1 MKKFKLFF
9 LLSIAF
15 YINLNAQEP
24 SLNWMRSFGGTG
36 EDVMY
41 TLIIDDND
49 NSYGAGYFRS
59 PSLIIDGVE
68 YNNSSNS
75 GTYEMF
81 VVKYNKNG
89 ELVKCLTLGSS
100 TSHDLLYDICFS
112 TNNELLVVGFKKD
125 YIYIAKL
132 NSDLDI
138 IWEKTILG
146 NGIGGDEGRKIRS
159 DKDGNIY
166 MTGRFSSANLDFG
179 NNVIINSYG
188 GYSGFITKFN
198 KDGEAIWAKSFGGSG
213 VEFSY
218 SLALDSNKNI
228 YVCGRSTSTV
238 INAGAFTSNKIGGD
252 DIFVIKLDNDGNF
265 KFLKTYGSSGFDE
278 ACDIRVDNNNNIYL
292 VGEFS
297 STINFGI
304 NSLTSKGGLDGF
316 LLKLDNIGNSL
327 WAKQFGGIYDES
339 IWGFSISNNDEI
351 YLAGPFKS
359 FFEFNSEKLQSLGST
374 DAFFLKYSIDGDEL
388 WSDIIGGVLE
398 DRGYCSAINKNNLY
412 LVGAFSNTINKEGNI
427 ITSNGGYDV
436 FIAQYALKSNEC
448 NLTVNAGDN
457 KTICSVAS
465 TTIKAEPNDTNVNYK
480 WSTGAT
486 TQSINVSTTSNTKYY
501 VTVQSKTNQEC
512 SVIDSIVITV
522 NPLPSV
528 DILSS
533 KASNKCVW
541 AESAGGTSYDKGQ
554 CITTDALGNTYV
566 IGYFQ
571 GTANFGT
578 NTLISAG
585 GLDIFIAKYNTDGEC
600 IWAKSAGGTKY
611 DYGSS
616 ITIDN
621 LGNIYITGNFTDT
634 ANFGT
639 HVITS
644 NTGSV
649 NAFIAK
655 YNTDGECIWVKS
667 NGGEKGNSITTD
679 VLGNIYVTGD
689 FYGTVIFGDD
699 TLVNISSSSDVFITK
714 YNSNGECLWA
724 KSAGGN
730 GVNHGRSITID
741 GLGNIYITGNFG
753 GTITFGTHTLSS
765 LGEVFVAKYDSNGE
779 CLWAKSAGGELDYGF
794 SITTDNLG
802 NVYVTGSFSGT
813 ATFGKY
819 IINSLGGDD
828 IFVAKY
834 DSNGECIWVKQAG
847 SYHND
852 HGYGIVSDGLGY
864 IYFTGSFLGTATFGK
879 YIINS
884 LGGDDIFVAKYDSNG
899 ECIWVKQAGGKSS
912 DVGYSITIDDLENI
926 YITGEFDNSA
936 TFDNHSLSSFGG
948 SDIFIAKYTIANVI
962 CKGESIMLTA
972 TGAESYVWNTG
983 ATSVAITV
991 SPSINTTYSVTGTDQ
1006 NGCTNTN
1013 NIVVKVNQL
1022 PSANAGTDKTIN
1034 AGASTSLIATGGGTY
1049 SWSNGAS
1056 TDTITV
1062 SPTLNTTYKL
1072 TVTKDGCTASDEVV
1086 VSVNNLNVSAGA
1098 DKAICRGESTTLTA
1112 TGADTYLWSTG
1123 ATTAKI
1129 TENPTITTTYTVTG
1143 TKDGGTASDSVVV
1156 TVNPLPTANAGSDKT
1171 IYKGASIT
1179 LTATGGGTYS
1189 WSTGA
1194 LTTTITVSPTFT
1206 TTYKLT
1212 VTKDDCTASDDVV
1225 VTVNILTINAGADK
1239 TICKGESTTL
1249 TATGSDTYLWSTGTS
1264 TETISVN
1271 PIATTTY
1278 IVTGTKSGATATDA
1292 VVVTVNLLPTANA
1305 GSDKTIYKGASTTL
1319 TATGG
1324 VSYTWSPGVYGQ
1336 TISVSPTQ
1344 TTTYKVSVYSAANC
1358 SASDDAIVYVNTL
1371 TVNAGEDKTICK
1383 GGSVTLTA
1391 TGADSYSWSNTVL
1404 ASTITVSPTSTSTYY
1419 VTGTKQGATASNA
1432 VIVIVNN
1439 LPIIDLGVDKTICNG
1454 TSVSLGVTGNY
1465 SFVWNTGSITQTISV
1480 SPTVNASYSLTV
1492 TDLNGCT
1499 ATDKINVLL
1508 RTNPTF
1514 EINSQNVCMTN
1525 NANIILKSSNY
1536 LNNINI
1542 SFGDNSNES
1551 ANNVLLT
1558 EKTFSHLYTNA
1569 GNFIVNA
1576 TVTDSFGCYTTKN
1589 KTLTVYSNPIADF
1602 SFNNACVNDEVQF
1615 LNNSTG
1621 AANNIW
1627 VINVDSITNNT
1638 INPKY
1643 TFSSAGD
1650 YQVKLYLTNSKGCKA
1665 NIVKN
1670 ITIHSKPIMEILTTN
1685 TCLNNA
1691 SQIIIKNTN
1700 KATFNKILIN
1710 YGNGDID
1717 SILNFSGFQT
1727 NIDKK
1732 YNSPNI
1738 YNVGIAYTDNNNCS
1752 NTAVG
1757 NLQVYS
1763 LPTANAG
1770 SDQTVYSGAKTT
1782 LIATGGNSYIW
1793 SNNTYN
1799 AVNIVY
1805 PYSTS
1810 TYGLTVKDNNNCEA
1824 TDAVVV
1830 YVETLAIDAGNN
1842 ITICKGDTVILK
1854 TTGANTYSWSNGF
1867 NGPEISVLPNQ
1878 TTTYR
1883 VTGYKDGGS
1892 AIDDVIVY
1900 VNSAMISTS
1909 GNQSICYGDSAVI
1922 YVSGGSTYTW
1932 DNGMGNDSITKVS
1945 PNVTKTYNVTTTNQ
1959 YGCTNTSSI
1968 LVSIVV
1974 IDAKM
1979 SSDVTIKLGSNIT
1992 VSVITSGKYT
2002 YSWSNGQLSQSIIV
2016 SPTITTTYKVTIS
2029 NGNCIKT
2036 DQVIVA
2042 VTDNITLVIEKIV
2055 TYGTSCFAGS
2065 DGRAIITVSGGVTPY
2080 SYHWSNGA
2088 PNNDTIYNLQK
2099 GTYSVTVYDFYGYHT
2114 SQSFSIQSLATEYFP
2129 QPVTKT
2135 EKITNNS
2142 ATFKWSKIDW
2152 VNSYLLRYK
2161 ENKSDAQWFYINLNS
2176 EDTSVQVNYL
2186 KNSTEYYWQIRAFK
2200 NQRVYSCFT
2209 DGITFTTADETK
2221 CANVKDLKST
2231 INKQGFV
2238 TLSWD
2243 MDTMA
2248 LRYIIGYR
2256 IKDSQNIYRYFY
2268 VDGSLNSANIYNL
2281 TANIDY
2287 EWIIRK
2293 FCKDNFYTDFSPKQY
2308 FSTLKTC
2315 EGPSNLN
2322 TINIATT
2329 NATLKWTNSTECV
2342 YNLIRWREEG
2352 SETWMY
2358 AKLNN
2363 KYDYINIGCIVCD
2376 DIHKLK
2382 PNTTY
2387 QWQIRTFCDDYELNY
2402 SDFSQIVT
2410 FITKDLAVNLGDN
2423 ITICANSSTKITA
2436 SANGSYIWN
2445 TGETTQSINVSPT
2458 ENSTYSVTLTNNGY
2472 TSSDE
2477 IVVTIADKVIVDAGV
2492 DQTICSGTGTTC
2504 KAKGATNYEW
2514 NIGSMNDSICIEPLQ
2529 TTTYIVTGIMNGC
2542 SGTDDVIVYV
2552 NPTPITNAGADIKI
2566 CKGQIA
2572 NIIATGGNVFS
2583 WDNNQTTAG
2592 LSVSPINTTSYTVT
2606 SFIND
2611 CSSSDMIVVVVSEV
2625 IADAGNDVSV
2635 CADQIVNLSATGGNQ
2650 YSWSNGL
2657 KLPTV
2662 SVKPSVTTKYFV
2674 TVYNNDYCFGI
2685 DSVTVNVGSLAVD
2698 AGPDLTI
2705 CNGDK
2710 VTITA
2715 NATNATAFRWNIGS
2729 IKQTI
2734 NMYPKTNTTY
2744 IVTVYS
2750 GTCIG
2755 TDNVVVAVTQCKN
2768 TETDKILKEIITNV
2782 NIYPNPSTDGVV
2794 NIAIENIEYP
2804 FNITITDA
2812 IGKTIQCNQ
2821 IKEDFKNSSFNFQ
2834 NVENGIYF
2842 IKIQN
2847 NTFSNTYKVIIRR

>member
-1 MKKFKLFF
+1 
-9 LLSIAF
+9 
-15 YINLNAQEP
+15 
-24 SLNWMRSFGGTG
+24 
-36 EDVMY
+36 MY

-699 TLVNISSSSDVFITK
+699 TLVNTSSSSDVFITK

-926 YITGEFDNSA
+926 YITGEFDNSV

-972 TGAESYVWNTG
+972 IGAESYVWNTG
-983 ATSVAITV
+983 ATSAAMTV
-991 SPSINTTYSVTGTDQ
+991 SPSITTTYSVTGTDQ
-1006 NGCTNTN
+1006 NGCTAQDSV
-1013 NIVVKVNQL
+1013 I
-1022 PSANAGTDKTIN
+1022 
-1034 AGASTSLIATGGGTY
+1034 
-1049 SWSNGAS
+1049 
-1056 TDTITV
+1056 ITV
-1062 SPTLNTTYKL
+1062 KSFPII
-1072 TVTKDGCTASDEVV
+1072 D
-1086 VSVNNLNVSAGA
+1086 AGF
-1098 DKAICRGESTTLTA
+1098 DQ
-1112 TGADTYLWSTG
+1112 
-1123 ATTAKI
+1123 
-1129 TENPTITTTYTVTG
+1129 
-1143 TKDGGTASDSVVV
+1143 
-1156 TVNPLPTANAGSDKT
+1156 
-1171 IYKGASIT
+1171 
-1179 LTATGGGTYS
+1179 
-1189 WSTGA
+1189 
-1194 LTTTITVSPTFT
+1194 
-1206 TTYKLT
+1206 
-1212 VTKDDCTASDDVV
+1212 
-1225 VTVNILTINAGADK
+1225 
-1239 TICKGESTTL
+1239 TICNG
-1249 TATGSDTYLWSTGTS
+1249 D
-1264 TETISVN
+1264 
-1271 PIATTTY
+1271 
-1278 IVTGTKSGATATDA
+1278 IV
-1292 VVVTVNLLPTANA
+1292 L
-1305 GSDKTIYKGASTTL
+1305 
-1319 TATGG
+1319 
-1324 VSYTWSPGVYGQ
+1324 
-1336 TISVSPTQ
+1336 
-1344 TTTYKVSVYSAANC
+1344 
-1358 SASDDAIVYVNTL
+1358 
-1371 TVNAGEDKTICK
+1371 
-1383 GGSVTLTA
+1383 LTA
-1391 TGADSYSWSNTVL
+1391 TGADSYSWSNGSNSSSINVNPKQT
-1404 ASTITVSPTSTSTYY
+1404 TIYT
-1419 VTGTKQGATASNA
+1419 VTGTFG
-1432 VIVIVNN
+1432 
-1439 LPIIDLGVDKTICNG
+1439 
-1454 TSVSLGVTGNY
+1454 
-1465 SFVWNTGSITQTISV
+1465 
-1480 SPTVNASYSLTV
+1480 
-1492 TDLNGCT
+1492 GCT
-1499 ATDKINVLL
+1499 ASDVVYVYLD
-1508 RTNPTF
+1508 F
-1514 EINSQNVCMTN
+1514 AYS
-1525 NANIILKSSNY
+1525 NIIETSVGTGVNSYSGDNGLATQAS
-1536 LNNINI
+1536 IMTCWGI
-1542 SFGDNSNES
+1542 SFDKNNNMYIADNDNARIRKIDANTGIITTFVGNGTQGYSGDGG
-1551 ANNVLLT
+1551 
-1558 EKTFSHLYTNA
+1558 LYTNA
-1569 GNFIVNA
+1569 TI
-1576 TVTDSFGCYTTKN
+1576 
-1589 KTLTVYSNPIADF
+1589 SNPIFSVFDFKRNFFYFVEYGNNVARKIDLNTNIISTILGKGVAGINMVRPIGIALDKEGNVFVSDRTNHRIVKLDIATGIASNIAGTVQGYSGDGGLAINAKLNEPYGISIDTVKNQLYIAD
-1602 SFNNACVNDEVQF
+1602 
-1615 LNNSTG
+1615 L
-1621 AANNIW
+1621 
-1627 VINVDSITNNT
+1627 TNNRIRKVDLNT
-1638 INPKY
+1638 GIITTVIGSGLNGYSGDGGLAINAKLNYPRDVKY
-1643 TFSSAGD
+1643 R
-1650 YQVKLYLTNSKGCKA
+1650 
-1665 NIVKN
+1665 
-1670 ITIHSKPIMEILTTN
+1670 P
-1685 TCLNNA
+1685 
-1691 SQIIIKNTN
+1691 
-1700 KATFNKILIN
+1700 
-1710 YGNGDID
+1710 NGDIYIAD
-1717 SILNFSGFQT
+1717 GDNYVIRKIDANT
-1727 NIDKK
+1727 NIISTVVGNNIIG
-1732 YNSPNI
+1732 NSPD
-1738 YNVGIAYTDNNNCS
+1738 G
-1752 NTAVG
+1752 
-1757 NLQVYS
+1757 
-1763 LPTANAG
+1763 
-1770 SDQTVYSGAKTT
+1770 
-1782 LIATGGNSYIW
+1782 
-1793 SNNTYN
+1793 
-1799 AVNIVY
+1799 
-1805 PYSTS
+1805 
-1810 TYGLTVKDNNNCEA
+1810 
-1824 TDAVVV
+1824 
-1830 YVETLAIDAGNN
+1830 TLAIDANLNLITN
-1842 ITICKGDTVILK
+1842 IEFDLKGKLYFSDLLNYKVKSVDTIFSQLNTKLVTICKGDYAL
-1854 TTGANTYSWSNGF
+1854 
-1867 NGPEISVLPNQ
+1867 L
-1878 TTTYR
+1878 
-1883 VTGYKDGGS
+1883 
-1892 AIDDVIVY
+1892 
-1900 VNSAMISTS
+1900 
-1909 GNQSICYGDSAVI
+1909 SIKNAQ
-1922 YVSGGSTYTW
+1922 TYTW
-1932 DNGMGNDSITKVS
+1932 DTN
-1945 PNVTKTYNVTTTNQ
+1945 PKT
-1959 YGCTNTSSI
+1959 
-1968 LVSIVV
+1968 
-1974 IDAKM
+1974 
-1979 SSDVTIKLGSNIT
+1979 
-1992 VSVITSGKYT
+1992 
-2002 YSWSNGQLSQSIIV
+2002 
-2016 SPTITTTYKVTIS
+2016 
-2029 NGNCIKT
+2029 
-2036 DQVIVA
+2036 
-2042 VTDNITLVIEKIV
+2042 
-2055 TYGTSCFAGS
+2055 F
-2065 DGRAIITVSGGVTPY
+2065 
-2080 SYHWSNGA
+2080 
-2088 PNNDTIYNLQK
+2088 NDT
-2099 GTYSVTVYDFYGYHT
+2099 
-2114 SQSFSIQSLATEYFP
+2114 
-2129 QPVTKT
+2129 
-2135 EKITNNS
+2135 
-2142 ATFKWSKIDW
+2142 
-2152 VNSYLLRYK
+2152 
-2161 ENKSDAQWFYINLNS
+2161 
-2176 EDTSVQVNYL
+2176 
-2186 KNSTEYYWQIRAFK
+2186 
-2200 NQRVYSCFT
+2200 
-2209 DGITFTTADETK
+2209 
-2221 CANVKDLKST
+2221 
-2231 INKQGFV
+2231 
-2238 TLSWD
+2238 
-2243 MDTMA
+2243 
-2248 LRYIIGYR
+2248 
-2256 IKDSQNIYRYFY
+2256 
-2268 VDGSLNSANIYNL
+2268 
-2281 TANIDY
+2281 
-2287 EWIIRK
+2287 
-2293 FCKDNFYTDFSPKQY
+2293 
-2308 FSTLKTC
+2308 
-2315 EGPSNLN
+2315 
-2322 TINIATT
+2322 
-2329 NATLKWTNSTECV
+2329 
-2342 YNLIRWREEG
+2342 
-2352 SETWMY
+2352 
-2358 AKLNN
+2358 
-2363 KYDYINIGCIVCD
+2363 
-2376 DIHKLK
+2376 
-2382 PNTTY
+2382 
-2387 QWQIRTFCDDYELNY
+2387 
-2402 SDFSQIVT
+2402 
-2410 FITKDLAVNLGDN
+2410 
-2423 ITICANSSTKITA
+2423 
-2436 SANGSYIWN
+2436 
-2445 TGETTQSINVSPT
+2445 INVSP
-2458 ENSTYSVTLTNNGY
+2458 S
-2472 TSSDE
+2472 
-2477 IVVTIADKVIVDAGV
+2477 
-2492 DQTICSGTGTTC
+2492 
-2504 KAKGATNYEW
+2504 
-2514 NIGSMNDSICIEPLQ
+2514 
-2529 TTTYIVTGIMNGC
+2529 
-2542 SGTDDVIVYV
+2542 
-2552 NPTPITNAGADIKI
+2552 
-2566 CKGQIA
+2566 
-2572 NIIATGGNVFS
+2572 
-2583 WDNNQTTAG
+2583 
-2592 LSVSPINTTSYTVT
+2592 
-2606 SFIND
+2606 
-2611 CSSSDMIVVVVSEV
+2611 
-2625 IADAGNDVSV
+2625 
-2635 CADQIVNLSATGGNQ
+2635 
-2650 YSWSNGL
+2650 
-2657 KLPTV
+2657 
-2662 SVKPSVTTKYFV
+2662 
-2674 TVYNNDYCFGI
+2674 
-2685 DSVTVNVGSLAVD
+2685 
-2698 AGPDLTI
+2698 
-2705 CNGDK
+2705 
-2710 VTITA
+2710 
-2715 NATNATAFRWNIGS
+2715 
-2729 IKQTI
+2729 
-2734 NMYPKTNTTY
+2734 TNTTY
-2744 IVTVYS
+2744 
-2750 GTCIG
+2750 
-2755 TDNVVVAVTQCKN
+2755 
-2768 TETDKILKEIITNV
+2768 KITF
-2782 NIYPNPSTDGVV
+2782 T
-2794 NIAIENIEYP
+2794 A
-2804 FNITITDA
+2804 
-2812 IGKTIQCNQ
+2812 
-2821 IKEDFKNSSFNFQ
+2821 
-2834 NVENGIYF
+2834 ENGCSAIDSAIVIVKPFPIINAGANQTICKGTTSY
-2842 IKIQN
+2842 IKA
-2847 NTFSNTYKVIIRR
+2847 TGTAGSSYSWSTGSTTDSIIVNP